1 MCKVLLKQQN
11 GSDDFYLVILKKEIA
26 FLTVITP
33 DFITWDQ
40 SVIRCCVHPRGE
52 SIYRTNTIASLRIL

>member
-26 FLTVITP
+26 FFNSYYSSFYSLG
-33 DFITWDQ
+33 
-40 SVIRCCVHPRGE
+40 SVSYKMLCP
-52 SIYRTNTIASLRIL
+52 S